1 MDWTTLLNDYGFP
14 TVLFLLLASHAKGI
28 LAFAERMLSKAWP
41 TFAEQRRLKLEREAA
56 ADERLAERQRLRLE
70 QVAAADERV
79 DTILA
84 LKDMLLAYR
93 QELDDSKLERRQ
105 LQNRLYE
112 LIGLY
117 QKRDAQIVEALRD
130 ISEVLRSQTR
140 RLDEITVTMRI
151 QNSYDKNEE
160 TSRNK
165 S

>member
-1 MDWTTLLNDYGFP
+1 MDWATLLNEYGYP
-14 TVLFLLLASHAKGI
+14 AVLLVLLASHAKSI

-41 TFAEQRRLKLEREAA
+41 TFAEQRQLKQKRLAA
-56 ADERLAERQRLRLE
+56 ADERLAEQQRLRLE

-117 QKRDAQIVEALRD
+117 QKRDAQMVEALRD
-130 ISEVLRSQTR
+130 VSEVLRSQTR
-140 RLDEITVTMRI
+140 RLDEITTMMRI
-151 QNSYDKNEE
+151 QNSCQLPP
-160 TSRNK
+160 R
-165 S
+165 

>member
-1 MDWTTLLNDYGFP
+1 MDWATLLNEYGYP
-14 TVLFLLLASHAKGI
+14 AVLLVLLASHTKSI
-28 LAFAERMLSKAWP
+28 LGFAERSLSKIWP
-41 TFAEQRRLKLEREAA
+41 AFAEQRRLKQERLAA
-56 ADERLAERQRLRLE
+56 ADERLAERQRLKM
-70 QVAAADERV
+70 ERQQQQAREF
-79 DTILA
+79 DTVMT

-105 LQNRLYE
+105 LQNRLLE
-112 LIGLY
+112 LVGLY

-151 QNSYDKNEE
+151 QNNYDKNEE
-160 TSRNK
+160 TSRNE